1 MLYLCKLQENRCLYL
16 VCYLKGNL
24 LPPPWPFKDND
35 GGCLSCRVY
44 NNGIVWENFKLKINA
59 CGFCCLAIEAITK
72 LYSSEQ
78 KVRIKLDATCV
89 PNLDTCM

>member
-35 GGCLSCRVY
+35 GGCVSAAECTIAIMVL
-44 NNGIVWENFKLKINA
+44 
-59 CGFCCLAIEAITK
+59 CG
-72 LYSSEQ
+72 
-78 KVRIKLDATCV
+78 RIL
-89 PNLDTCM
+89 N

>member
-35 GGCLSCRVY
+35 GGCVSSAECTIMVLCGRILNY
-44 NNGIVWENFKLKINA
+44 KLMHVDFVA
-59 CGFCCLAIEAITK
+59 
-72 LYSSEQ
+72 
-78 KVRIKLDATCV
+78 
-89 PNLDTCM
+89 